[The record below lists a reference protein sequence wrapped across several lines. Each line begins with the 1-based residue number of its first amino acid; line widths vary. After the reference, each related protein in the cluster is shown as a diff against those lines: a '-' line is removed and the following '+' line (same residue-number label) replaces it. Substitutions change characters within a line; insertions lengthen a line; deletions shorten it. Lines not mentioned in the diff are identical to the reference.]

1 MTTHL
6 ILILSNTKK
15 NLSHWGQA
23 VERNVRAS
31 WEAFFFCGHERMSH
45 RQMKKEMKR
54 PLLWGTQWRP
64 GNDVPEVWFL
74 LETFDTPKSYPKIA
88 KIIIIFSGSWRFF
101 LLGPAHIS
109 PGILMAPPSVA
120 WTLARLFIPGWLE
133 DFRCTPLRDVRGSS
147 TGGRKQLVYRA
158 LLKSSSVSF
167 YKISAEPHFCVKQD
181 NFSAGSMGFEL
192 GTDAMCSAVERYWK
206 WALPAEGFSFNN
218 LVFSL
223 QFLWAQSEN
232 FCQPGL

>member
-45 RQMKKEMKR
+45 RKMKKEMKR

-64 GNDVPEVWFL
+64 GNDVPEVGFL

-101 LLGPAHIS
+101 FVRTCSYQPWDTYGPPIC
-109 PGILMAPPSVA
+109 GLDTC
-120 WTLARLFIPGWLE
+120 TLVHPWLTGRLQ
-133 DFRCTPLRDVRGSS
+133 VRS
-147 TGGRKQLVYRA
+147 TEGRERQLHRRPEA
-158 LLKSSSVSF
+158 AS
-167 YKISAEPHFCVKQD
+167 I
-181 NFSAGSMGFEL
+181 
-192 GTDAMCSAVERYWK
+192 
-206 WALPAEGFSFNN
+206 
-218 LVFSL
+218 
-223 QFLWAQSEN
+223 
-232 FCQPGL
+232 

>member
-109 PGILMAPPSVA
+109 PGILMPPPHLWLGHLHACSSLIDWKTSGALHWGSWEAAPREA
-120 WTLARLFIPGWLE
+120 
-133 DFRCTPLRDVRGSS
+133 GSS
-147 TGGRKQLVYRA
+147 
-158 LLKSSSVSF
+158 
-167 YKISAEPHFCVKQD
+167 
-181 NFSAGSMGFEL
+181 
-192 GTDAMCSAVERYWK
+192 
-206 WALPAEGFSFNN
+206 
-218 LVFSL
+218 
-223 QFLWAQSEN
+223 
-232 FCQPGL
+232 